1 MWSFQYSCEWNLLL
15 CTCFSFKNFLPCWK
29 GIQLPWIVLNCV
41 CLEISSSP
49 LSILKDNFAGH
60 ISLSCQLILFKVWNI
75 LSHASLDSQATD
87 EGSDAILRI
96 LPFFCKLAF
105 PLTACGIASLLCIFQ
120 TLTVMWG
127 VGLLW
132 PCLFGVPNSSCVRI
146 PTCFSVW
153 DIFYYNFVIKLLV
166 IFNFI
171 SALSK
176 SPCLRLDPQIKMA
189 ILRQQLW
196 TTCSSS
202 GRGGAWR
209 APPASMPAFWLG
221 WSCAC
226 LV

>member
-1 MWSFQYSCEWNLLL
+1 M
-15 CTCFSFKNFLPCWK
+15 
-29 GIQLPWIVLNCV
+29 
-41 CLEISSSP
+41 
-49 LSILKDNFAGH
+49 
-60 ISLSCQLILFKVWNI
+60 WNI

-87 EGSDAILRI
+87 EGSDAILRL

-105 PLTACGIASLLCIFQ
+105 PLTACGIASLLCIFE
-120 TLTVMWG
+120 TLTVIWG

-132 PCLFGVPNSSCVRI
+132 PYLFRVLNSSCVRI

-153 DIFYYNFVIKLLV
+153 DIFCCNFVIKLLV
-166 IFNFI
+166 IFNFF

-196 TTCSSS
+196 TTCSSL
-202 GRGGAWR
+202 GRGGAYR
-209 APPASMPAFWLG
+209 APPPSMPAFWLG

-226 LV
+226 LVWPQLLRVPECHSRIKPHHFRPTASHCTPSSDSYHSFSHPFTAFHENV